1 MTTLQYVSIDSR
13 NRVESEL
20 SSEITVNLSHP
31 IHRAKTVSC
40 ISFSTPNE
48 LYNVKRGSNV
58 FYVEVYS
65 TSQQSTIIYDFTI
78 EPSLYTM
85 QRLVDACN
93 EAILAKGNLVGITIS
108 FTLLASYKV
117 TFSTTATSTTA
128 KYVSLY
134 HTNKSDS
141 FSKSILHR
149 LGFSRNQCAKGTNNV
164 MTINNAQLQITHGG
178 RAYNYS
184 TFNVFKILHA
194 NNNETIDGNFICFE
208 SPTSYLQ
215 LKSDLV
221 QDFTTTFTNSDK
233 TICMTKNDNVLQHIQ
248 VDVNVYSY
256 IHFNSSASDSLK
268 HNLSHQ
274 TISQFKLSL
283 TDDIGQVFEEN
294 HFKDFVAILCFEIEN
309 DVSLEDLNRDVLL
322 ANQKMQFLSR
332 HSYK

>member
-108 FTLLASYKV
+108 FALLASYKV
-117 TFSTTATSTTA
+117 TFSTTATSTTV

-134 HTNKSDS
+134 HVNKKS
-141 FSKSILHR
+141 FLQSILYR
-149 LGFSRNQCAKGTNNV
+149 LGFSRNQCARGVGNEIHNNNG
-164 MTINNAQLQITHGG
+164 INQFHYDGDVFTL
-178 RAYNYS
+178 S
-184 TFNVFKILHA
+184 TFNIFPLLHA
-194 NNNETIDGNFICFE
+194 NNNDILQSNHICFE
-208 SPTSYLQ
+208 SPCSYLQ
-215 LKSDLV
+215 LKCNLV
-221 QDFTTTFTNSDK
+221 TDFSSTFVNEDR
-233 TICMTKNDNVLQHIQ
+233 TICMTKNDNLLQNIQ
-248 VDVNVYSY
+248 VNVNVYSY
-256 IHFNSSASDSLK
+256 IHYNSSVADSLK
-268 HNLSHQ
+268 HNLSHSSI
-274 TISQFKLSL
+274 TQFKLSL
-283 TDDIGQVFEEN
+283 TDDNGVVFQEN

-309 DVSLEDLNRDVLL
+309 DVSLENLNREVLL
-322 ANQKMQFLSR
+322 QNQKSQFLSR